1 MIKGKK
7 IPIVNIEMD
16 LVFQHLYD
24 NNYGVIAN
32 ERMWGKAEL
41 VLIMPSGFTPRL
53 GESYT
58 CRVSGTHM
66 GYFIHNG
73 RKYKLYIATRK
84 DIAGVIDEIDF
95 EVGQEMTKGEFKNN
109 PFEVLKNLK

>member
-7 IPIVNIEMD
+7 IPMVNIEMD

-24 NNYGVIAN
+24 DNYGVIAN

-41 VLIMPSGFTPRL
+41 VLIMPSEFTPRL

-58 CRVSGTHM
+58 CVVSSTM
-66 GYFIHNG
+66 GSFVYNG
-73 RKYKLYIATRK
+73 RKYKFYIARRK
-84 DIAGVIDEIDF
+84 DNAGFIDEIDF